1 MEAED
6 IIEALLSH
14 FENATVEIEFEE
26 TEDYFNGH
34 LTWEGFQGISFLERQ
49 RMVYDF
55 LREKFEEEA
64 KNINMIFTYT
74 PVERKQ
80 ILAA

>member
-1 MEAED
+1 MESTD
-6 IIEALLSH
+6 IIEALRAR
-14 FENATVEIEFEE
+14 FDNATVEIEFEE

-34 LTWEGFQGISFLERQ
+34 LTWEGFQGVSFIERQ

-55 LREKFEEEA
+55 LRDTFGEEA

-74 PVERKQ
+74 PVEREH